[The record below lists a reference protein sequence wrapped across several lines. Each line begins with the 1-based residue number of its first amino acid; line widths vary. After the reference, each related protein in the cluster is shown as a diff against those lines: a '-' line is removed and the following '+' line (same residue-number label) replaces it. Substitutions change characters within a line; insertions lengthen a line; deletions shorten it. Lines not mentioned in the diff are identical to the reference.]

1 MFNFDVITNDNNVR
15 YNLKWL
21 YIPDHLY
28 KVLITEGSGSG
39 KRNALLDLIIEQD
52 ELADKIFLYANN
64 FNKSKYQL
72 LNKNNPKKLKILIV
86 FDDMVADILT
96 NKKFQAIIKD

>member
-15 YNLKWL
+15 YNLKWP
-21 YIPDHLY
+21 YITDHLY
-28 KVLITEGSGSG
+28 KVLMIGGSGSG
-39 KRNALLDLIIEQD
+39 KRYALFDLIIEQD
-52 ELADKIFLYANN
+52 ELVDKIFLYANN
-64 FNKSKYQL
+64 LNKSKYQL